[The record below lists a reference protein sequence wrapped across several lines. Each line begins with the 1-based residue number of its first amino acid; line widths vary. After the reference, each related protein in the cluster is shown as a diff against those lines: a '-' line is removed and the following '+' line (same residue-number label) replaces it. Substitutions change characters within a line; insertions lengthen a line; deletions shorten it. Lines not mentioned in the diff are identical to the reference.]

1 MENINTPITKKFI
14 LFSSILI
21 FLIPIAQVTGPF
33 FTDLFISLTA
43 LFYFVVIIIFN
54 RKLHSNNLILNL
66 LIFFWIYILFFSIIS
81 DYKSLSFKPS
91 VTFIRFIIFTYAI
104 LFIIQNKKNFL
115 EIFNIF
121 LAITLLIVI
130 IDGYFQ
136 FIFGYN
142 IIGLE
147 KLRPDR
153 LSGFFGDELIL
164 GSFLSKLFPIVCFLY
179 YHNIKFKKI
188 RILNTLVIVS
198 IIPLIFLSGERSA
211 FFLTLLF
218 SALIL
223 PMIFSIKKFLVISFS
238 LIFFGLIIINL
249 NSVIYDRYIIQ
260 LVDHVKTTMVL
271 DEKGIWRNIKDPDLI
286 NDPNLI
292 NYKKETIY
300 FPEHIGLFNSAY
312 NNFLKNKIKGT
323 GVKSFRE
330 VCKNNQ
336 SNYKMHLLKIKS
348 NLDFCST
355 HPHNYYLQFL
365 TETGLIGFICLCS
378 FFIYCI
384 FNYLR
389 CSVHFFLNKVN
400 DLNLFQKYII
410 LLSGNIMHLWPL
422 TTTGNF
428 FNNWNS
434 SFIFIHLSLFIY
446 ISYEY
451 FNQSKK

>member
-1 MENINTPITKKFI
+1 MNIINTSFIKKFI

-43 LFYFVVIIIFN
+43 LFYLVVIIIFN
-54 RKLHSNNLILNL
+54 RKLHNNNLILSL
-66 LIFFWIYILFFSIIS
+66 LIFFWIYILLISIIS
-81 DYKSLSFKPS
+81 DYRSLSIKPS

-104 LFIIQNKKNFL
+104 LFLIQNKKNFF

-121 LAITLLIVI
+121 LSITLLVVI
-130 IDGYFQ
+130 LDGYFQ
-136 FIFGYN
+136 FIFGHN

-147 KLRPDR
+147 KMRPDR
-153 LSGFFGDELIL
+153 LSGFFGEELVL

-179 YHNIKFKKI
+179 YHHIKYKKI
-188 RILNTLVIVS
+188 KILNTLVILL

-223 PMIFSIKKFLVISFS
+223 PMIFSIKKFLIIGFS

-260 LVDHVKTTMVL
+260 LVDHVRIIMVL
-271 DEKGIWRNIKDPDLI
+271 DERGKWRNIKDPDLKE
-286 NDPNLI
+286 DPNLI

-312 NNFLKNKIKGT
+312 NNFLKNKIKGS
-323 GVKSFRE
+323 GVKTFRE
-330 VCKNNQ
+330 VCKNNE
-336 SNYKMHLLKIKS
+336 SNYKKYLLKIKS
-348 NLDFCST
+348 NMDFCST

-365 TETGLIGFICLCS
+365 TETGLIGFVFLCS
-378 FFIYCI
+378 LFVYCV
-384 FNYLR
+384 FNYLK
-389 CSVHFFLNKVN
+389 CSVHYFMNKLNN
-400 DLNLFQKYII
+400 LNLFQKYII
-410 LLSGNIMHLWPL
+410 LLSGTIMHLWPI

-434 SFIFIHLSLFIY
+434 SFIFIHFSLFLY
-446 ISYEY
+446 ISHEY
-451 FNQSKK
+451 SNRSKK

>member
-198 IIPLIFLSGERSA
+198 IIPLIFLR
-211 FFLTLLF
+211 
-218 SALIL
+218 
-223 PMIFSIKKFLVISFS
+223 
-238 LIFFGLIIINL
+238 
-249 NSVIYDRYIIQ
+249 
-260 LVDHVKTTMVL
+260 
-271 DEKGIWRNIKDPDLI
+271 
-286 NDPNLI
+286 
-292 NYKKETIY
+292 
-300 FPEHIGLFNSAY
+300 
-312 NNFLKNKIKGT
+312 
-323 GVKSFRE
+323 
-330 VCKNNQ
+330 
-336 SNYKMHLLKIKS
+336 
-348 NLDFCST
+348 
-355 HPHNYYLQFL
+355 
-365 TETGLIGFICLCS
+365 
-378 FFIYCI
+378 
-384 FNYLR
+384 
-389 CSVHFFLNKVN
+389 
-400 DLNLFQKYII
+400 
-410 LLSGNIMHLWPL
+410 
-422 TTTGNF
+422 
-428 FNNWNS
+428 
-434 SFIFIHLSLFIY
+434 
-446 ISYEY
+446 
-451 FNQSKK
+451 